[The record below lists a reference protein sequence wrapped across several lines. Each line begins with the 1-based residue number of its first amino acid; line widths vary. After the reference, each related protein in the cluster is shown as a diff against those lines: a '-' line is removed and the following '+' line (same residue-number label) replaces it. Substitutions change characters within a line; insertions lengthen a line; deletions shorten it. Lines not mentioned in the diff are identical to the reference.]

1 MFMFGE
7 AENGFARGRR
17 VCAAAVVALAVGSAA
32 AQEADEDAPDGDAA
46 AMEIECW
53 GQGDGEP
60 TCMIVTARRRE
71 QNVFEVPLAVS
82 VLDADA
88 MALLG
93 VSSLQD
99 LELLTPSTT
108 FGFDNPVTIR
118 GVGQQA
124 WRDASAEVGAALYQ
138 NGLFYNETYG
148 LIESSMFDLERVEV
162 LRGPQGTLYGRNSMG
177 GAINF
182 ISRKPES
189 EFGAEGLLEVTSFGG
204 RRAGLAVT
212 GPINET
218 LSYRLTMAYTKRDGT
233 AKNVGTAPDAGR
245 LDNNFISPQVRLR
258 TERLDLNVRF
268 ARYDAYEGHVDQIF
282 FTQPSTNVPFFVGR
296 AGGTGAQNTHYL
308 YAIQAPSATLFGA
321 ARFTDSVGEIKRKAV
336 DHNRRNDRSIERD
349 VWNIDGTIDLSEN
362 WSLRYIGGASDSDI
376 FYTQDSDF
384 TSRVASETNPFL
396 SADAGV
402 PFRDAWSRLSFPK
415 EITSHELHLL
425 GSTDA
430 LTMLFG
436 VYRFTEDT
444 PFALRTNEF
453 ANELLVTA
461 VRGCAPTAPVT
472 PECARN
478 FTWFIEAEVEST
490 ALFAN
495 VDLRLGERW
504 TVSAG
509 VRQSEDDK
517 SQSRNE
523 FNIGTFFDFGFTEEP
538 ASRTYDGTMGHV
550 TLEYRPQPS
559 HLLHGRYAR
568 AFRAGGFN
576 SFTFGAAERTY
587 GGESMDSVE
596 LGYKATMADGRFT
609 LAANAYLYDY
619 GDYQQNLS
627 YRTFV
632 GGSAVDV
639 SEWINVDG
647 SRIVGAEFE
656 VQWIANEVLSLRG
669 FYARTNS
676 SLGSLLAFNGSNP
689 DQQWALN
696 EEEEVDFPVNP
707 VDLKGNPFPSLAEN
721 QFSLSANWLVAE
733 TGRGQLELVNTYS
746 WVGDR
751 AGSIWNIPLDEMSAY
766 GRWDVRVNWTP
777 TDSSIEVVAFVDNA
791 LDTYGVTENEARGW
805 DEEFIRE
812 GQLTDGRI
820 VGMEVRYSW

>member
-1 MFMFGE
+1 MFGR
-7 AENGFARGRR
+7 ADSCFGRGFRA
-17 VCAAAVVALAVGSAA
+17 CAVLALAFAMGDAV
-32 AQEADEDAPDGDAA
+32 AQQADEAADDAEAL
-46 AMEIECW
+46 EIECW

-60 TCMIVTARRRE
+60 NCMVVTAQRRE
-71 QNVFEVPLAVS
+71 QNVLDVPLAVS

-88 MALLG
+88 MEQLG

-182 ISRKPES
+182 ISKKPES
-189 EFGAEGLLEVTSFGG
+189 EFGIDALLEVTSFNG
-204 RRAGLAVT
+204 RRAGFAVT
-212 GPINET
+212 GPMNES
-218 LSYRLTMAYTKRDGT
+218 LSYRLTVAYTKRDGT
-233 AKNVGTAPDAGR
+233 AENVGTAPDAGR
-245 LDNNFISPQVRLR
+245 LDNNFVSPQVRLQI
-258 TERLDLNVRF
+258 ERLDLNVRF

-282 FTQPSTNVPFFVGR
+282 FTQPSTDTPSFVGR
-296 AGGTGAQNTHYL
+296 AGGEGAQNTHYM

-349 VWNIDGTIDLSEN
+349 VWNIDGTFELGGN
-362 WSLRYIGGASDSDI
+362 WSLRYIGGASDSNTY
-376 FYTQDSDF
+376 YTQDSDF
-384 TSRVASETNPFL
+384 TSRTASAANPFL

-402 PFRDAWSRLSFPK
+402 PFRDGWSRLSFPK

-425 GSTDA
+425 GTTDA

-436 VYRFTEDT
+436 VYRFTEDA

-453 ANELLVTA
+453 ANEFLVTV
-461 VRGCAPTAPVT
+461 VRECAPTAPIT

-495 VDLRLGERW
+495 IDLRLGERW

-523 FNIGTFFDFGFTEEP
+523 INIGTFFDFGFSEEP

-550 TLEYRPQPS
+550 TLEYRPQPN

-576 SFTFGAAERTY
+576 SFTFGEAARTY
-587 GGESMDSVE
+587 DGETMDSIE
-596 LGYKATMADGRFT
+596 LGYKATVADGRFT

-627 YRTFV
+627 YRSFV
-632 GGSAVDV
+632 GGNAVDV
-639 SEWINVDG
+639 SEWINIDG
-647 SRIVGAEFE
+647 SRILGAEFE
-656 VQWIANEVLSLRG
+656 MQWIVNDALALRG
-669 FYARTNS
+669 FYARTDS
-676 SLGSLLAFNGSNP
+676 SLGALLAFNGANP

-696 EEEEVDFPVNP
+696 EEEGADFPVNP
-707 VDLKGNPFPSLAEN
+707 VQLKGNPFPTVAEN

-733 TGRGQLELVNTYS
+733 TRRGQLELVNTYS

-751 AGSIWNIPLDEMSAY
+751 AGSIWNIPLDEMPAY
-766 GRWDVRVNWTP
+766 GRWDIRLNWTP
-777 TDSSIEVVAFVDNA
+777 TDSRIEVVAFIDNA
-791 LDTYGVTENEARGW
+791 LDAYGVTENEARGW

-812 GQLTDGRI
+812 GQLTDGR
-820 VGMEVRYSW
+820 VAGVEVRYSW